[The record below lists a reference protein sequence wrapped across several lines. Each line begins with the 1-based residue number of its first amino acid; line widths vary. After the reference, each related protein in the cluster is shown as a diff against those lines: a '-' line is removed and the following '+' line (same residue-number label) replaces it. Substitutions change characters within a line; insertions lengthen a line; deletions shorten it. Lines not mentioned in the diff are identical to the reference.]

1 MWLDASHEF
10 GMLRP
15 MSKLAGKTV
24 LITGASRGVG
34 RQIALGLASHG
45 CRLILHSREEGHCQ
59 PLAEQLRSQGVKDV
73 RVVAAELAKA
83 DQVERMIDHVL
94 AEHGGV
100 DVLYNNAAIMAPWRE
115 AHTTP
120 LEDYRLSFE
129 VNVVAL
135 VRLCDRFLPAM
146 LERKWGRIVN
156 VTSGIENIR
165 ELLPYSM
172 SKAAVDRYVRDVT
185 PSLEGTGVIMS
196 LLDPGWLRTDL
207 GSERAP
213 NAVET
218 CLPGVLV
225 PLLLDDNAPSGKFF
239 RAQDYR
245 TDTAAG

>member
-1 MWLDASHEF
+1 
-10 GMLRP
+10 
-15 MSKLAGKTV
+15 MSKLSGKRA

-34 RQIALGLASHG
+34 RQIALALAEHG
-45 CRLILHSREEGHCQ
+45 SQLILHGRQASHCEGLARE
-59 PLAEQLRSQGVKDV
+59 LREQGVEV
-73 RVVAAELAKA
+73 EVVAAELSDGKA
-83 DQVERMIDHVL
+83 VDQLIDGVL
-94 AEHGGV
+94 KKHGGV
-100 DVLYNNAAIMAPWRE
+100 DILYNNAAIMTPWRE

-120 LEDYRLSFE
+120 IEDYRTSFE
-129 VNVVAL
+129 VNVIAL
-135 VRLCDRFLPAM
+135 TRLCDRLLPPM
-146 LERKWGRIVN
+146 LKRRWGRIVN

-207 GSERAP
+207 GGDKAP

-218 CLPGVLV
+218 CRPGVLV
-225 PLLLDDNAPSGKFF
+225 PLLLEDGAPSGKFY

-245 TDTAAG
+245 TDGTAS

>member
-1 MWLDASHEF
+1 
-10 GMLRP
+10 
-15 MSKLAGKTV
+15 MSKLSGKWA

-34 RQIALGLASHG
+34 RQIALALAEHECRLVLHGRDAAHCEGLA
-45 CRLILHSREEGHCQ
+45 RE
-59 PLAEQLRSQGVKDV
+59 LRERGLEVKV
-73 RVVAAELAKA
+73 LAAELSDGKA
-83 DQVERMIDHVL
+83 VDTLIDRVL
-94 AEHGGV
+94 ADLGGV
-100 DVLYNNAAIMAPWRE
+100 DILYNNAAIMTPWRE

-120 LEDYRLSFE
+120 AEDYRLSFE

-135 VRLCDRFLPAM
+135 TRLCDRLLPPM
-146 LERKWGRIVN
+146 LKRGWGRIVN

-207 GSERAP
+207 GGDKAP

-218 CLPGVLV
+218 CRPGVLV
-225 PLLLDDNAPSGKFF
+225 PLLLEDGAPSGNFY

-245 TDTAAG
+245 TDGGAAS

>member
-1 MWLDASHEF
+1 
-10 GMLRP
+10 
-15 MSKLAGKTV
+15 MSKLSGKWA

-34 RQIALGLASHG
+34 RQIALALAEHDCRLVLHGREASHCEGLA
-45 CRLILHSREEGHCQ
+45 RE
-59 PLAEQLRSQGVKDV
+59 LAERGLEVKV
-73 RVVAAELAKA
+73 LAAELSDSKA
-83 DQVERMIDHVL
+83 VDALIDRVL
-94 AEHGGV
+94 ADIGGV
-100 DVLYNNAAIMAPWRE
+100 DILYNNAAIMSPWRE

-120 LEDYRLSFE
+120 AEDYRLSFE

-135 VRLCDRFLPAM
+135 TRLCDRLLPPM
-146 LERKWGRIVN
+146 LKRRWGRIVN

-207 GSERAP
+207 GGDKAP
-213 NAVET
+213 NSVET
-218 CLPGVLV
+218 CRPGVLV
-225 PLLLDDNAPSGKFF
+225 PLLLDDGAPSGKFY

-245 TDTAAG
+245 TDGGAAG

>member
-1 MWLDASHEF
+1 
-10 GMLRP
+10 
-15 MSKLAGKTV
+15 MSKLSGKKA

-34 RQIALGLASHG
+34 RQIALGLAEHG
-45 CRLILHSREEGHCQ
+45 CRLILHGRQAAHCE
-59 PLAEQLRSQGVKDV
+59 PLARQLRERGLEV
-73 RVVAAELAKA
+73 RVVNAELSDAA
-83 DQVERMIDHVL
+83 QVDHMIDEL
-94 AEHGGV
+94 LQDPGGI
-100 DVLYNNAAIMAPWRE
+100 DILYNNAAIMTPWRE
-115 AHTTP
+115 AHMTP
-120 LEDYRLSFE
+120 AEDYRQSFE

-135 VRLCDRFLPAM
+135 TRLCDRLLPGM
-146 LERKWGRIVN
+146 LARGWGRIVN

-172 SKAAVDRYVRDVT
+172 SKAAVDRYVRDVS

-207 GSERAP
+207 GGDKAP

-225 PLLLDDNAPSGKFF
+225 PLLLEDGAPSGMFY

-245 TDTAAG
+245 TDNSAQ

>member
-1 MWLDASHEF
+1 
-10 GMLRP
+10 
-15 MSKLAGKTV
+15 MSKLSGKWA

-34 RQIALGLASHG
+34 RQIALALAEHN
-45 CRLILHSREEGHCQ
+45 CRLILHGRKTSHNEALAAELREKGLE
-59 PLAEQLRSQGVKDV
+59 V
-73 RVVAAELAKA
+73 RVVAAELSDSKSVDA
-83 DQVERMIDHVL
+83 MIDLVL
-94 AEHGGV
+94 KDVGGV
-100 DVLYNNAAIMAPWRE
+100 DILYNNAAIMTPWRD

-120 LEDYRLSFE
+120 AEDYRLSFE

-135 VRLCDRFLPAM
+135 TRLCDRLLPPM
-146 LERKWGRIVN
+146 LSRRWGRVVN

-196 LLDPGWLRTDL
+196 LLDPGWLKTDL
-207 GSERAP
+207 GGDKAP

-218 CLPGVLV
+218 CRPGVLV
-225 PLLLDDNAPSGKFF
+225 PLLLEDSAPSGKFY

-245 TDTAAG
+245 TDGAAG

>member
-1 MWLDASHEF
+1 MK
-10 GMLRP
+10 
-15 MSKLAGKTV
+15 SKEGKLSGKWA

-34 RQIALGLASHG
+34 RQIALGLADHG
-45 CRLILHSREEGHCQ
+45 CRLILHGRQAAHVE
-59 PLAEQLRSQGVKDV
+59 PLAKELRERGVEVKTV
-73 RVVAAELAKA
+73 GAELSEAREVDA
-83 DQVERMIDHVL
+83 LIDQVSEDPGQIDI
-94 AEHGGV
+94 
-100 DVLYNNAAIMAPWRE
+100 LYNNAAIMTPWRE

-120 LEDYRLSFE
+120 IDDYRRSFE
-129 VNVVAL
+129 VNVIAL
-135 VRLCDRFLPAM
+135 VRLCDRLLPGMVA
-146 LERKWGRIVN
+146 RRWGRIVN

-172 SKAAVDRYVRDVT
+172 SKAAVDRYVRDVS

-207 GSERAP
+207 GGDKAP

-225 PLLLDDNAPSGKFF
+225 PLLLEDGAPSGKFY

-245 TDTAAG
+245 TDLLAKE

>member
-1 MWLDASHEF
+1 
-10 GMLRP
+10 
-15 MSKLAGKTV
+15 MSKLSGKWA

-34 RQIALGLASHG
+34 RQIALALAEHG
-45 CRLILHSREEGHCQ
+45 CRLVLHGREASHCDG
-59 PLAEQLRSQGVKDV
+59 LARELSERGIEVKV
-73 RVVAAELAKA
+73 LAAELSDGKA
-83 DQVERMIDHVL
+83 VDTLIDRVL
-94 AEHGGV
+94 ADLGGV
-100 DVLYNNAAIMAPWRE
+100 DILYNNAAIMTPWRE

-120 LEDYRLSFE
+120 QEDYRLSFE

-135 VRLCDRFLPAM
+135 TRLCDRLLPPM
-146 LERKWGRIVN
+146 LKRRWGRIVN

-207 GSERAP
+207 GGDKAP

-218 CLPGVLV
+218 CRPGVLV
-225 PLLLDDNAPSGKFF
+225 PLLLDDGAPSGKFY

-245 TDTAAG
+245 TDGGAPS